1 MKCPFKLIYTFL
13 ENKIPFK
20 ITFNW
25 SAVLCF
31 VKRSADFVIP
41 SYACTPKL
49 RKELRWL
56 IYIKKKWEIVTL
68 KRTMIA
74 FTTFCK
80 TLRAD
85 RFGSVQF
92 DA

>member
-1 MKCPFKLIYTFL
+1 MAYKQK
-13 ENKIPFK
+13 
-20 ITFNW
+20 
-25 SAVLCF
+25 
-31 VKRSADFVIP
+31 KRCETA
-41 SYACTPKL
+41 
-49 RKELRWL
+49 
-56 IYIKKKWEIVTL
+56 TL
-68 KRTMIA
+68 KGTMIA